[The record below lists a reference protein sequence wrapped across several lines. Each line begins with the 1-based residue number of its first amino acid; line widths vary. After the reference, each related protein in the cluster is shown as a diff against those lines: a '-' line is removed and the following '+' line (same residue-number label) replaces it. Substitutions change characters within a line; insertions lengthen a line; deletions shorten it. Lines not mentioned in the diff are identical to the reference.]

1 MFWQVASP
9 RYVALLVIFLFI
21 CASLQLDLDPA
32 SGIQFSFLSPK
43 KVIAA
48 CRLSDAYRR
57 ACFQARL
64 VIGLF
69 AQGVPFDW
77 YYH

>member
-9 RYVALLVIFLFI
+9 RYEALLVIFLFI
-21 CASLQLDLDPA
+21 CASLPLGLDPA
-32 SGIQFSFLSPK
+32 SGIQFSFPDPK

-48 CRLSDAYRR
+48 YRLSDAYRR
-57 ACFQARL
+57 ACFQAQL

-69 AQGVPFDW
+69 TQAAPCD
-77 YYH
+77 

>member
-21 CASLQLDLDPA
+21 YASLQLGLDPA

-48 CRLSDAYRR
+48 YRLSDAYRR
-57 ACFQARL
+57 AYFQARL

-69 AQGVPFDW
+69 AQGVLSD
-77 YYH
+77 

>member
-1 MFWQVASP
+1 MFWQVATP
-9 RYVALLVIFLFI
+9 RYVALLVIFLFV
-21 CASLQLDLDPA
+21 CASLQLDQGPA
-32 SGIQFSFLSPK
+32 SSIRFSFPDPK

-48 CRLSDAYRR
+48 YQLSVAYRR

-69 AQGVPFDW
+69 TQGALYD
-77 YYH
+77 